1 MDENVR
7 PHTPSNLCE
16 RISGRLIIETPI
28 SNEILYHKKP
38 GQGMQNTGI
47 THLTFIKC
55 NNFKT
60 MSRYLKAELKYL
72 KINDEILF
80 DFGKIIV

>member
-7 PHTPSNLCE
+7 PHTPSNLCD
-16 RISGRLIIETPI
+16 RISRILFTGANTSI

-47 THLTFIKC
+47 THLTMMNVNGDVK
-55 NNFKT
+55 
-60 MSRYLKAELKYL
+60 S
-72 KINDEILF
+72 
-80 DFGKIIV
+80 